1 MAVTLNAASRAGSP
15 AAFFETLARP
25 TSDSQSSAFQ
35 EQLLSAIRDSL
46 AGAGLRPEQ
55 IRLSSAEGSGGA
67 RQIIVSFTEPVPAAS
82 SSPAAGAAAAS
93 APAAAASA
101 PEGNLSSPI
110 EVLRNALKSA
120 GLDPDRFSLTES
132 REVVGYPG
140 GSYLNHVITAEFGNG
155 LRESY
160 GVQLMLRNPQVTVVE
175 MRRLLASQVSG

>member
-1 MAVTLNAASRAGSP
+1 MAITLNAARGAGSP
-15 AAFFETLARP
+15 AAFLETLARP
-25 TSDSQSSAFQ
+25 ASDRQSNAFQ

-46 AGAGLRPEQ
+46 AGAGLRPDQ

-67 RQIIVSFTEPVPAAS
+67 RQIIVSFTEPAAAAS
-82 SSPAAGAAAAS
+82 SSPAA
-93 APAAAASA
+93 APAAAASS
-101 PEGNLSSPI
+101 PEPSPANPV
-110 EVLRNALKSA
+110 EVLRNALTSV

-160 GVQLMLRNPQVTVVE
+160 GVELMLRNPQVTVVE
-175 MRRLLASQVSG
+175 MRRLLTSQVSG